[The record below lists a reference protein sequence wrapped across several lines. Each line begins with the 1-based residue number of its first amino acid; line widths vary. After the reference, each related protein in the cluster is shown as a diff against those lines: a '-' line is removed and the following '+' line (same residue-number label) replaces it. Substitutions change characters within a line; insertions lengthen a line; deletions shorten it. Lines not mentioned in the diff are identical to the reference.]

1 MTNAASNVPATTTST
16 LPITENTTV
25 TPEGTEGT
33 STTDAQQST
42 VTTNNAIKDT
52 TCNQNSATTGVIIGV
67 AISGI
72 LTGALLTLLAT
83 FIIVAITRLTKKNK
97 GTLTL
102 LAVNQI
108 SQGISG
114 EEIKMKDVEEPV
126 YNVILSNPAVSDQLD
141 MNINECYGTLRTR

>member
-16 LPITENTTV
+16 LLISGNTV
-25 TPEGTEGT
+25 GT
-33 STTDAQQST
+33 STTGAQQSI
-42 VTTNNAIKDT
+42 VTANNAIQDA
-52 TCNQNSATTGVIIGV
+52 TCSQNTATIIGV
-67 AISGI
+67 AIGGI

-114 EEIKMKDVEEPV
+114 EEVKMKDVEKPV

-141 MNINECYGTLRTR
+141 MNINECYGTLRAR

>member
-16 LPITENTTV
+16 LLISGNTV
-25 TPEGTEGT
+25 GT
-33 STTDAQQST
+33 STTGAQQSI
-42 VTTNNAIKDT
+42 VTANNAIQDA
-52 TCNQNSATTGVIIGV
+52 TCSQNTATIIGV
-67 AISGI
+67 AIGGI

-114 EEIKMKDVEEPV
+114 EEVKMKDVEEPV

-141 MNINECYGTLRTR
+141 MNINECYGTLRAR